1 MSLFI
6 TRYLRGMFYYSPH
19 VDYSNKT
26 LHMRI
31 NIMSLAK
38 DSGFNS
44 KALAMTGFKA
54 ADNILSSR
62 GCTAQQSQKILKLSK
77 SSYHKFKADP
87 ETTKLS
93 DDQLERVSYILNMHQ
108 ALRIVFSNPANVSGF
123 MSMKNNNDYFAG
135 HTPLEIIES
144 GKFGDLY
151 EVARRVDA
159 LRGGLW
165 G

>member
-1 MSLFI
+1 
-6 TRYLRGMFYYSPH
+6 
-19 VDYSNKT
+19 
-26 LHMRI
+26 
-31 NIMSLAK
+31 MSLAK
-38 DSGFNS
+38 DNCYDP
-44 KALAMTGFKA
+44 KALAMVGFKA
-54 ADNILSSR
+54 AEKILSSW
-62 GCTAQQSQKILKLSK
+62 GCSAQQSQNILKLSK
-77 SSYHKFKADP
+77 SSYHKFKANS

-135 HTPLEIIES
+135 RTPLEVIES
-144 GKFGDLY
+144 GKFSDLY
-151 EVARRVDA
+151 EVARRIDA